1 MQELTLSRE
10 GWNTAD
16 LSLAEETKKGGF
28 SGATENR
35 LPGDPLPRSAMVLR
49 ISVTVFIF
57 SCWSKLDSFE
67 VTKGL
72 IN

>member
-35 LPGDPLPRSAMVLR
+35 LPGDPLPRSAMVLGKSFGEFELTYCS
-49 ISVTVFIF
+49 I
-57 SCWSKLDSFE
+57 LDSSW
-67 VTKGL
+67 VTKGPS
-72 IN
+72 I

>member
-35 LPGDPLPRSAMVLR
+35 LPGDPLPISAMVLGKSFDEFELTYCS
-49 ISVTVFIF
+49 I
-57 SCWSKLDSFE
+57 LDSSW
-67 VTKGL
+67 VTKGPS
-72 IN
+72 I